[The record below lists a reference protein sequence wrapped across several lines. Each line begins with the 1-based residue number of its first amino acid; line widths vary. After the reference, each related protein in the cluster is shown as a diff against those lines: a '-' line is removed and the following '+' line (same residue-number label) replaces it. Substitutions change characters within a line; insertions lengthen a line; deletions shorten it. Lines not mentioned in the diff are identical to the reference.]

1 MLFWPFTSIS
11 VDNNISFL
19 LLALFE
25 LYKPP
30 NIFFTFALFHLFVF
44 SLFFL
49 LLFVSIMSPRFVQF
63 YSREMYNNHH
73 SYPCLH
79 CHPHSYIRMVSES
92 LFFFFL
98 SPQSIKVA
106 QNNVHDDIFL
116 FRIFALS
123 GHPIILKFLLI

>member
-1 MLFWPFTSIS
+1 MGFKSHFFSLISWRWGELSFGFLVLFWPFTWIS
-11 VDNNISFL
+11 VDNNITFL

-30 NIFFTFALFHLFVF
+30 NIFSTYALFHLFVF

-63 YSREMYNNHH
+63 SSREMYHNHH

-92 LFFFFL
+92 LFFL
-98 SPQSIKVA
+98 SPPSIYQSCTK
-106 QNNVHDDIFL
+106 
-116 FRIFALS
+116 
-123 GHPIILKFLLI
+123 

>member
-92 LFFFFL
+92 LFFFFSL
-98 SPQSIKVA
+98 RKASKLHKIMFMMIYFCLESLLCL
-106 QNNVHDDIFL
+106 DI
-116 FRIFALS
+116 
-123 GHPIILKFLLI
+123 LLY